1 VSAEETDSSA
11 QTDVSDDVVATVAAE
26 MSSHGL
32 RPLSDDELLQREVW
46 RAEWHQRDEQR
57 RQRDEQQ
64 RLEHQ
69 AAQAEATRREAA
81 IAAQEAREKAQH
93 ELRERRAREVRQ
105 HEIAGLHLQAARH
118 ESFRRNVETAARR
131 ALVQQNRQAMVAQY
145 ENVFNALD
153 QKLNPPPAPEP
164 SEVVYVEEDRGP
176 PKLDYPVLRRWFERE

>member
-1 VSAEETDSSA
+1 MSAEETDSSA

-32 RPLSDDELLQREVW
+32 RPLSDDELLQREAW

-93 ELRERRAREVRQ
+93 ELRERRAREVRER
-105 HEIAGLHLQAARH
+105 EIAGLHLQAARH
-118 ESFRRNVETAARR
+118 ESWRRNVEKTARNAVLRHH
-131 ALVQQNRQAMVAQY
+131 RQAVIAELGRQI
-145 ENVFNALD
+145 
-153 QKLNPPPAPEP
+153 NPPPPVPEP
-164 SEVVYVEEDRGP
+164 EVIYIEQSDGSPYLGP
-176 PKLDYPVLRRWFERE
+176 DYNPKLAGQAVLRWR

>member
-1 VSAEETDSSA
+1 MKIYSINLRAGQIPRKVPEGKFVWHNHIQHCAGMGHGVNGFRYRSHPLPINYRKFERCDC
-11 QTDVSDDVVATVAAE
+11 DVINLPHYKIRGVGD
-26 MSSHGL
+26 L
-32 RPLSDDELLQREVW
+32 
-46 RAEWHQRDEQR
+46 
-57 RQRDEQQ
+57 
-64 RLEHQ
+64 
-69 AAQAEATRREAA
+69 

-93 ELRERRAREVRQ
+93 ELRERRAREVRER
-105 HEIAGLHLQAARH
+105 EIAGLHLQAARH